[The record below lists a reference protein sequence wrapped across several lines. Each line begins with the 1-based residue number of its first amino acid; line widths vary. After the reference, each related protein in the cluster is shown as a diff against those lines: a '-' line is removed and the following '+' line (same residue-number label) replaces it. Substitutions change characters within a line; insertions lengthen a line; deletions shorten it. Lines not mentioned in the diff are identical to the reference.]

1 MKQKLIYLFIFIL
14 GIGVGYLFNLLFDTS
29 DKIKTPPPIVVK
41 KVKTEIVKDT
51 VFIQKPNTES
61 LSDINYITDTL
72 EYTDEDSLNFEEDN
86 SFNTSPE
93 ELQEIIFKDEL
104 ISQRTITVGIP
115 EVDST
120 DVALLLNMKS
130 NSYSDD
136 IIVEF
141 WQSPLNLTGYELS
154 RNKLKLFGF
163 NPNESISLQIEDNED
178 QLILNTETMSLLL
191 QKTKQFKPLKLK

>member
-1 MKQKLIYLFIFIL
+1 
-14 GIGVGYLFNLLFDTS
+14 
-29 DKIKTPPPIVVK
+29 
-41 KVKTEIVKDT
+41 
-51 VFIQKPNTES
+51 
-61 LSDINYITDTL
+61 INYITDTL

-191 QKTKQFKPLKLK
+191 QKTKQFKP